1 MSLERALALVD
12 AAGPVGYPNP
22 TVGAVLV
29 ADGAIVGEGVT
40 EAYGRHGEVVALA
53 AAGGLE
59 RLRVAGVEAELDD
72 RFEARRQ
79 NEAWRTWKSLGR
91 PFVVYKAAIS
101 LD

>member
-40 EAYGRHGEVVALA
+40 EAYGGA
-53 AAGGLE
+53 A
-59 RLRVAGVEAELDD
+59 R
-72 RFEARRQ
+72 
-79 NEAWRTWKSLGR
+79 
-91 PFVVYKAAIS
+91 
-101 LD
+101 